1 MHNSRPAGL
10 LRVLQGVWIAAVLL
24 TCVRVWVA
32 PGPILP
38 QAQAQIPDP
47 AVQRNLAL
55 QEARR
60 TNQLLEK
67 LIETLETQTLKVRI
81 EDADKSKGKSALSRR
96 GGAGS
101 SSGR

>member
-1 MHNSRPAGL
+1 MHNPRPSGL

-32 PGPILP
+32 PGPLLP

-55 QEARR
+55 QETRR

-67 LIETLETQTLKVRI
+67 LIKTLETRTLKVRI
-81 EDADKSKGKSALSRR
+81 EDADKSKGKSALPRRDGASR
-96 GGAGS
+96 GT
-101 SSGR
+101 GR

>member
-1 MHNSRPAGL
+1 MRDAKPSGL
-10 LRVLQGVWIAAVLL
+10 LRVLQGLWIVQLLL

-38 QAQAQIPDP
+38 EAQAQIPDP
-47 AVQRNLAL
+47 AVQRNHAL
-55 QEARR
+55 VEARR

-67 LIETLETQTLKVRI
+67 LIKTLETRTLKVRF
-81 EDADKSKGKSALSRR
+81 EDADKSSGKSALPRS
-96 GGAGS
+96 GGAEG

>member
-1 MHNSRPAGL
+1 MHDSRPLRL

-55 QEARR
+55 QETRR

-67 LIETLETQTLKVRI
+67 LIKTLETRTLKVCI
-81 EDADKSKGKSALSRR
+81 EDADKSSGKSALPRR
-96 GGAGS
+96 GGADG

>member
-1 MHNSRPAGL
+1 MHDSRPLRL

-24 TCVRVWVA
+24 TCVHVWFA

-47 AVQRNLAL
+47 AIQRNLAL
-55 QEARR
+55 KETRR

-67 LIETLETQTLKVRI
+67 LIKTLETQTLKVRI
-81 EDADKSKGKSALSRR
+81 EDADKSKGKSALPCR